1 MSSNLLI
8 ISTTASAQD
17 NSTDNQ
23 SEITIV
29 DRTIVP
35 ANTTT
40 IKADVTVIPINNTLQ
55 QDSQCA
61 LSLLYDAFINM
72 FMEWNAL
79 RLIYVEAYGF
89 ELRNLVMM
97 DTPN

>member
-1 MSSNLLI
+1 MNCRFDKEIACMIRQVSFLQVRVLVVALCLATFVVGLLI

-35 ANTTT
+35 ANATT
-40 IKADVTVIPINNTLQ
+40 IKANVTGIPINNNT
-55 QDSQCA
+55 A
-61 LSLLYDAFINM
+61 A
-72 FMEWNAL
+72 
-79 RLIYVEAYGF
+79 R
-89 ELRNLVMM
+89 
-97 DTPN
+97 

>member
-1 MSSNLLI
+1 MICRFDKEIACMIRQVSFLQVRVLVVALCLVTFVAGLLI

-23 SEITIV
+23 SEVTIV

-40 IKADVTVIPINNTLQ
+40 IKANVTVIPINNNT
-55 QDSQCA
+55 A
-61 LSLLYDAFINM
+61 
-72 FMEWNAL
+72 E
-79 RLIYVEAYGF
+79 R
-89 ELRNLVMM
+89 
-97 DTPN
+97 

>member
-1 MSSNLLI
+1 MIRQVSFFQVRVLVVALCLVTFVVGLLL

-40 IKADVTVIPINNTLQ
+40 IKANVTVIPINNNT
-55 QDSQCA
+55 A
-61 LSLLYDAFINM
+61 A
-72 FMEWNAL
+72 
-79 RLIYVEAYGF
+79 R
-89 ELRNLVMM
+89 
-97 DTPN
+97 

>member
-1 MSSNLLI
+1 MICRFDKEIACMIRQVSFLQVRVLVVALCLVTFVVGLLI

-40 IKADVTVIPINNTLQ
+40 IKANVTVIPINNNT
-55 QDSQCA
+55 A
-61 LSLLYDAFINM
+61 A
-72 FMEWNAL
+72 
-79 RLIYVEAYGF
+79 R
-89 ELRNLVMM
+89 
-97 DTPN
+97 

>member
-1 MSSNLLI
+1 MICRFDKEIASMIRQVSFLQVRVLVVALCLVTFVVGLLI

-29 DRTIVP
+29 DRTIVL

-40 IKADVTVIPINNTLQ
+40 IKANVTVIPINNNT
-55 QDSQCA
+55 A
-61 LSLLYDAFINM
+61 A
-72 FMEWNAL
+72 
-79 RLIYVEAYGF
+79 R
-89 ELRNLVMM
+89 
-97 DTPN
+97 

>member
-1 MSSNLLI
+1 MVCRFDKEIASMIRQVSFLQVRVLVVALCLVTLVVGLLI

-40 IKADVTVIPINNTLQ
+40 IKANVTVIPINNNT
-55 QDSQCA
+55 A
-61 LSLLYDAFINM
+61 A
-72 FMEWNAL
+72 
-79 RLIYVEAYGF
+79 R
-89 ELRNLVMM
+89 
-97 DTPN
+97 

>member
-1 MSSNLLI
+1 MIRQVSFLQARVLVVAICLVTLVVGLLI

-17 NSTDNQ
+17 NSAGNQ

-40 IKADVTVIPINNTLQ
+40 IKANVTVIPLNNNT
-55 QDSQCA
+55 A
-61 LSLLYDAFINM
+61 A
-72 FMEWNAL
+72 
-79 RLIYVEAYGF
+79 R
-89 ELRNLVMM
+89 
-97 DTPN
+97 

>member
-1 MSSNLLI
+1 MICRFDKEIACMIRQVSFLQVRVLVVALCLVTFVVGLLI

-35 ANTTT
+35 ANATT
-40 IKADVTVIPINNTLQ
+40 IKANVPVIPMNNNT
-55 QDSQCA
+55 A
-61 LSLLYDAFINM
+61 A
-72 FMEWNAL
+72 
-79 RLIYVEAYGF
+79 R
-89 ELRNLVMM
+89 
-97 DTPN
+97 

>member
-1 MSSNLLI
+1 MIRQVPFLQVRVLVVALYLVTFVVGLLI

-17 NSTDNQ
+17 NSMDNQ

-40 IKADVTVIPINNTLQ
+40 IEANVTVIPINNNT
-55 QDSQCA
+55 A
-61 LSLLYDAFINM
+61 A
-72 FMEWNAL
+72 
-79 RLIYVEAYGF
+79 R
-89 ELRNLVMM
+89 
-97 DTPN
+97 

>member
-1 MSSNLLI
+1 MICRFDKEIACMIRQVSFLQVRVLVVALCLVIFVVGLLI

-40 IKADVTVIPINNTLQ
+40 IKANVTVIPINNNT
-55 QDSQCA
+55 A
-61 LSLLYDAFINM
+61 A
-72 FMEWNAL
+72 
-79 RLIYVEAYGF
+79 R
-89 ELRNLVMM
+89 
-97 DTPN
+97 

>member
-1 MSSNLLI
+1 MICRFDKEIACMIRQVSFLQVRVLVVALCLVTFVVGLLI

-29 DRTIVP
+29 ERTIVP

-40 IKADVTVIPINNTLQ
+40 IKANVTVIPINSNT
-55 QDSQCA
+55 A
-61 LSLLYDAFINM
+61 A
-72 FMEWNAL
+72 
-79 RLIYVEAYGF
+79 R
-89 ELRNLVMM
+89 
-97 DTPN
+97 

>member
-1 MSSNLLI
+1 MIRQVSFLQVRVLVVALCLVTFVAGLLI

-23 SEITIV
+23 SEVTIV

-40 IKADVTVIPINNTLQ
+40 IKANVTVIPINNNT
-55 QDSQCA
+55 A
-61 LSLLYDAFINM
+61 A
-72 FMEWNAL
+72 
-79 RLIYVEAYGF
+79 R
-89 ELRNLVMM
+89 
-97 DTPN
+97 

>member
-1 MSSNLLI
+1 MLVVALCLVTFVVGLLI

-23 SEITIV
+23 SEIIIV

-40 IKADVTVIPINNTLQ
+40 IKANVTVIPINNNT
-55 QDSQCA
+55 A
-61 LSLLYDAFINM
+61 A
-72 FMEWNAL
+72 
-79 RLIYVEAYGF
+79 R
-89 ELRNLVMM
+89 
-97 DTPN
+97 

>member
-1 MSSNLLI
+1 MIRQVSFLQVRVLVVVALCLVTFVVGLLI

-40 IKADVTVIPINNTLQ
+40 IKANVTVIPINNNT
-55 QDSQCA
+55 A
-61 LSLLYDAFINM
+61 A
-72 FMEWNAL
+72 
-79 RLIYVEAYGF
+79 R
-89 ELRNLVMM
+89 
-97 DTPN
+97 

>member
-1 MSSNLLI
+1 MIRQVSFLQVRVLVVALCLVIFVVGLLI

-40 IKADVTVIPINNTLQ
+40 IKANVTVIPINNNT
-55 QDSQCA
+55 A
-61 LSLLYDAFINM
+61 A
-72 FMEWNAL
+72 
-79 RLIYVEAYGF
+79 R
-89 ELRNLVMM
+89 
-97 DTPN
+97 

>member
-1 MSSNLLI
+1 MTRQIPFLQVRVLVVVLCLETFVVGLLI

-17 NSTDNQ
+17 NSTDKQ

-40 IKADVTVIPINNTLQ
+40 ITANVTVIPINNNTAA
-55 QDSQCA
+55 S
-61 LSLLYDAFINM
+61 
-72 FMEWNAL
+72 
-79 RLIYVEAYGF
+79 
-89 ELRNLVMM
+89 
-97 DTPN
+97 

>member
-1 MSSNLLI
+1 MLVVALCLVTFVVGLLI

-35 ANTTT
+35 ANTTR
-40 IKADVTVIPINNTLQ
+40 IKANVTVIPINNNT
-55 QDSQCA
+55 A
-61 LSLLYDAFINM
+61 A
-72 FMEWNAL
+72 
-79 RLIYVEAYGF
+79 R
-89 ELRNLVMM
+89 
-97 DTPN
+97 

>member
-1 MSSNLLI
+1 MYDRQVKFLQVRVLVVALCLVTFVVGLLI

-35 ANTTT
+35 SNTTT
-40 IKADVTVIPINNTLQ
+40 IKANVTVIPINN
-55 QDSQCA
+55 
-61 LSLLYDAFINM
+61 N
-72 FMEWNAL
+72 
-79 RLIYVEAYGF
+79 
-89 ELRNLVMM
+89 
-97 DTPN
+97 TPAR

>member
-1 MSSNLLI
+1 MYDRQVKFLQVKVLVVALCLVTFVVGLLI

-40 IKADVTVIPINNTLQ
+40 IKANVTVIPINN
-55 QDSQCA
+55 
-61 LSLLYDAFINM
+61 N
-72 FMEWNAL
+72 
-79 RLIYVEAYGF
+79 
-89 ELRNLVMM
+89 
-97 DTPN
+97 TPAR

>member
-1 MSSNLLI
+1 MIRQVPFLQVRVLVVALYLVTFVVGLLI

-17 NSTDNQ
+17 NSMDNQ

-40 IKADVTVIPINNTLQ
+40 IKANVTVIPINNNT
-55 QDSQCA
+55 A
-61 LSLLYDAFINM
+61 A
-72 FMEWNAL
+72 
-79 RLIYVEAYGF
+79 R
-89 ELRNLVMM
+89 
-97 DTPN
+97 

>member
-1 MSSNLLI
+1 MIRQVPFLQVRVLVVALYLVTFVVGLLI

-40 IKADVTVIPINNTLQ
+40 IKANVTVIPINNNT
-55 QDSQCA
+55 A
-61 LSLLYDAFINM
+61 A
-72 FMEWNAL
+72 
-79 RLIYVEAYGF
+79 R
-89 ELRNLVMM
+89 
-97 DTPN
+97 

>member
-1 MSSNLLI
+1 MNCKFDKEIACMIRQVSFLQVRVLVVALCLVTFVVGLI

-35 ANTTT
+35 ANATT
-40 IKADVTVIPINNTLQ
+40 IKANVTVIPINNNT
-55 QDSQCA
+55 A
-61 LSLLYDAFINM
+61 A
-72 FMEWNAL
+72 
-79 RLIYVEAYGF
+79 R
-89 ELRNLVMM
+89 
-97 DTPN
+97 

>member
-1 MSSNLLI
+1 MYDRQVKFLQVRVLVVALCLVTLVVGLLI

-40 IKADVTVIPINNTLQ
+40 IKANVTVIPINN
-55 QDSQCA
+55 
-61 LSLLYDAFINM
+61 N
-72 FMEWNAL
+72 
-79 RLIYVEAYGF
+79 
-89 ELRNLVMM
+89 
-97 DTPN
+97 TPAR

>member
-1 MSSNLLI
+1 MYDRQVKFLQVRVLVVALCLVTFVVGLLI

-40 IKADVTVIPINNTLQ
+40 IKANVTVIPINN
-55 QDSQCA
+55 
-61 LSLLYDAFINM
+61 N
-72 FMEWNAL
+72 
-79 RLIYVEAYGF
+79 
-89 ELRNLVMM
+89 
-97 DTPN
+97 TPAR

>member
-1 MSSNLLI
+1 MIRQVSFLQARVLVVAICLVTLVVGLLI

-17 NSTDNQ
+17 NSAGNQ

-40 IKADVTVIPINNTLQ
+40 IKANVTVIPLNNST
-55 QDSQCA
+55 A
-61 LSLLYDAFINM
+61 A
-72 FMEWNAL
+72 
-79 RLIYVEAYGF
+79 R
-89 ELRNLVMM
+89 
-97 DTPN
+97 

>member
-1 MSSNLLI
+1 MIRQVSFLQVRVLVVTLCLVTFVVGLLI

-40 IKADVTVIPINNTLQ
+40 IKANVTVIPINNNT
-55 QDSQCA
+55 A
-61 LSLLYDAFINM
+61 A
-72 FMEWNAL
+72 
-79 RLIYVEAYGF
+79 R
-89 ELRNLVMM
+89 
-97 DTPN
+97 

>member
-1 MSSNLLI
+1 MVCRFDKEIACMIRQVSFLQVRVLVVALCLVTFVVGLLI

-40 IKADVTVIPINNTLQ
+40 IKANVTVIPINNNT
-55 QDSQCA
+55 A
-61 LSLLYDAFINM
+61 A
-72 FMEWNAL
+72 
-79 RLIYVEAYGF
+79 R
-89 ELRNLVMM
+89 
-97 DTPN
+97 

>member
-1 MSSNLLI
+1 MIRQVSFLQVRVLVVALCLVTFVVLI

-17 NSTDNQ
+17 NSTGNQ

-40 IKADVTVIPINNTLQ
+40 IKANVTVIPINNNT
-55 QDSQCA
+55 A
-61 LSLLYDAFINM
+61 A
-72 FMEWNAL
+72 
-79 RLIYVEAYGF
+79 R
-89 ELRNLVMM
+89 
-97 DTPN
+97 

>member
-1 MSSNLLI
+1 MIRQVSFLQVRVLVVALCLVTFVAGLLI

-40 IKADVTVIPINNTLQ
+40 IKANVTVIPINNNT
-55 QDSQCA
+55 A
-61 LSLLYDAFINM
+61 A
-72 FMEWNAL
+72 
-79 RLIYVEAYGF
+79 R
-89 ELRNLVMM
+89 
-97 DTPN
+97 

>member
-1 MSSNLLI
+1 MNCRFDKEIACMIRQVSFLQVRVLVVALCLVTFVVGLI

-40 IKADVTVIPINNTLQ
+40 IKANVTVIPINNNT
-55 QDSQCA
+55 A
-61 LSLLYDAFINM
+61 A
-72 FMEWNAL
+72 
-79 RLIYVEAYGF
+79 R
-89 ELRNLVMM
+89 
-97 DTPN
+97 

>member
-1 MSSNLLI
+1 MIRQVPFLQERVLVVALYLVTFVVGLLI

-17 NSTDNQ
+17 NSMDNQ

-40 IKADVTVIPINNTLQ
+40 IKANVTVIPINNNT
-55 QDSQCA
+55 A
-61 LSLLYDAFINM
+61 A
-72 FMEWNAL
+72 
-79 RLIYVEAYGF
+79 R
-89 ELRNLVMM
+89 
-97 DTPN
+97 

>member
-1 MSSNLLI
+1 MYDRQVKFLQVRVLVVALCLVTFVVGLLI
-8 ISTTASAQD
+8 ISTTASPQD

-40 IKADVTVIPINNTLQ
+40 IKANVTVIPINN
-55 QDSQCA
+55 
-61 LSLLYDAFINM
+61 N
-72 FMEWNAL
+72 
-79 RLIYVEAYGF
+79 
-89 ELRNLVMM
+89 
-97 DTPN
+97 TPAR